1 MKRILL
7 ARQKAL
13 EKLGKSEV
21 TEDPEALRNQL
32 LRNHENKHGMS
43 DVVKRLEKYHR
54 DSETIVEDSR
64 GVSSALLEYAQ
75 VLNAGYGKTSL
86 GTVVERLV
94 ELQSS
99 VQGIQ
104 NSLNQEMKET
114 IVCMETLL
122 RSEVHEAMGWK
133 AKHERARLRYDAAQA
148 KHKSATERA
157 RKTGA
162 QKGVAEAEKEL
173 FDCRKE
179 YELLGKETL
188 CALLVIN
195 EKVEWT
201 LLQRLCDLMEAYD
214 SFFSKGS
221 SFTAALKQ
229 QFSSWRE
236 AVSQGKQEWEDLKTK
251 QENVIA
257 RAIDLSDLSELASYK
272 KTQKHFFGVPLND
285 LWQRDGGVP
294 PLIKAAI
301 DHLHNVN
308 AIKTEGVFRISGNI
322 RTLEWLKARADSGEH
337 VDFNT
342 VDDVNCVTGFIK
354 RWLREL
360 PEPIMTF
367 ALYNSFLELGR
378 RPQLESSIFI
388 QETKRLISQL
398 PHCNYAIL
406 ELVLKLC
413 MDTLAHSQQNKM
425 TAAALATVLGPNLL
439 FIENPNPMTMMEDM
453 QAANVVVE
461 RMICYYLEIFEGR
474 PSEPT
479 SCLDRHQ
486 FDVISSRAEQT
497 KAASIAAELM
507 EQFNAKKMGYPA
519 KAKQPGEHSTEAK
532 RKTVGVAWGTNQ
544 VITFPSLA
552 TSSEQQPRGF
562 AQPGRIGEGD
572 NRDKRQSA
580 PPGIFQQ
587 VEPSPS
593 PRSIVVKE
601 ASSAASSS
609 TSSVTTTGPATL
621 ASTPPPTT
629 TVWKVYVPQE
639 KENRER
645 VQATDISS
653 TSPKPAAASATP
665 PTSLL
670 PRLQQE
676 GLPPNDDPV
685 ATEAVGTLPN
695 SSSLSQQPGG
705 TYSFLLSPTISTKNL
720 LSRCLKEEEARDAA
734 SKAGDKGQGH
744 IVRTLATALM
754 EFTVAVKNAQD
765 ASSSATLSSVQV
777 ERLSSSLKGVAFGI
791 KQLFGELKQ
800 GLEIYPEAKA
810 KTLAHSQM
818 LQRNAKTLILAA
830 KQLGSTDA
838 SSLPTE
844 GPPIITS
851 IAGAT
856 FALVYA
862 LSGLFAILDYNS
874 LPSMDDLIPLIQ
886 TCTQHIAKILHIA
899 LGASDEKLDEQAR
912 FALISIEHLSQ
923 VVSIKAAEIVNPDV
937 QNKLLDSCEQVH
949 KRLNQLLQN
958 ARTHMSHRERRSA
971 QTQGI
976 SDTATTTTEAQLRD
990 MLRGIAAELLQLTNL
1005 LSSDH
1010 TMVTLTP
1017 ENEDKLMRTACLQ
1030 VEEVVADLFEDSSM
1044 TQFEQLMVEQLKG
1057 LLESMQEVQHLL
1069 SKQDS
1074 PASQHHNLHTHIQRM
1089 LQLLTHIT
1097 AIKNAVI
1104 QHCPDPELV
1113 SQIQLHSKAA
1123 HHYLHIMC
1131 LDVSALLLRQEPT
1144 TATSTDFPLPPLAQ
1158 AAWGLSN
1165 ALSPLFTDFFVAS
1178 CMSSAY
1184 SSSPAYMLSLI
1195 DGSVEG

>member
-7 ARQKAL
+7 ARLKAL

-21 TEDPEALRNQL
+21 TEDPEALRYQF
-32 LRNHENKHGMS
+32 LRNYENKHGLS
-43 DVVKRLEKYHR
+43 DVVKRLEKYHK
-54 DSETIVEDSR
+54 DSETVVEDSR
-64 GVSSALLEYAQ
+64 AVSSALLEYAQ
-75 VLNAGYGKTSL
+75 VLTAGKTSL
-86 GTVVERLV
+86 GTVIERLV

-157 RKTGA
+157 KKTGT

-195 EKVEWT
+195 KKVEWA
-201 LLQRLCDLMEAYD
+201 LLQRLCGLMEAYD

-257 RAIDLSDLSELASYK
+257 RTIDLSDLSELASYK

-285 LWQRDGGVP
+285 LWKRDGGVP

-308 AIKTEGVFRISGNI
+308 AIKTEGVFRI
-322 RTLEWLKARADSGEH
+322 SGEH

-413 MDTLAHSQQNKM
+413 MDILAHSQQNKM

-461 RMICYYLEIFEGR
+461 RMICYYLEIFEGK

-486 FDVISSRAEQT
+486 FDVAASRAEQT

-519 KAKQPGEHSTEAK
+519 KAKRPGDHSTEAK

-552 TSSEQQPRGF
+552 TSSEQQPSGL
-562 AQPGRIGEGD
+562 AQPARIGEGD
-572 NRDKRQSA
+572 IRDKRQSA

-593 PRSIVVKE
+593 PRSVVVKE

-609 TSSVTTTGPATL
+609 TSSVTTTGPTTL

-645 VQATDISS
+645 AQPTDISS
-653 TSPKPAAASATP
+653 TSPTPAAASATF
-665 PTSLL
+665 PTYLL
-670 PRLQQE
+670 HSLQQE
-676 GLPPNDDPV
+676 GLPPNEDPV
-685 ATEAVGTLPN
+685 ATEVVGTLPN

-705 TYSFLLSPTISTKNL
+705 TYSLLLSPTISTKNL

-800 GLEIYPEAKA
+800 GLKINPEAKA

-830 KQLGSTDA
+830 KQLGSMDA
-838 SSLPTE
+838 SSLSTE

-862 LSGLFAILDYNS
+862 LSGLFAILDHNS
-874 LPSMDDLIPLIQ
+874 LPSMEDLIPLIQ

-937 QNKLLDSCEQVH
+937 QDKLLDSCEQVH

-1005 LSSDH
+1005 LSSDQ

-1017 ENEDKLMRTACLQ
+1017 ENEEKLMRTACLQ

-1044 TQFEQLMVEQLKG
+1044 TPFEQLMVEQLKG

-1074 PASQHHNLHTHIQRM
+1074 PAPQHPNLHMHIQRM

-1144 TATSTDFPLPPLAQ
+1144 TATSTRI
-1158 AAWGLSN
+1158 G
-1165 ALSPLFTDFFVAS
+1165 
-1178 CMSSAY
+1178 
-1184 SSSPAYMLSLI
+1184 
-1195 DGSVEG
+1195 